1 MIRYISLFLLLVLP
15 SFLLA
20 DVKYEIKRGDTLWG
34 ISKRFYKNPLKWP
47 VIWKYNTYITNPDL
61 IYPKKFVMIPYK
73 KGVSKKD
80 EELSAEIN
88 LAAFERL
95 SSAEEFFFENA
106 IVLKEEQDSLKSLGL
121 VSPVIELKK
130 VDEKF
135 ESIKRVLKLYKDSQF
150 EMVYEEPIGAEVVS
164 VAEGKF
170 NAADGDT
177 VYVVSD
183 KVFSEGDKV
192 IFLEPVKTGDRF
204 TVYTTVG
211 EGFIVRKSENR
222 YQVKVQKVYD
232 AVRKGLKVV
241 GLIKND
247 FPIPV
252 DFVKTDLN
260 REGYV
265 IGLQNN
271 MSISGGGY
279 KIVANVGKNNGIKP
293 GDIFKIYRYVE
304 EGGFKNRVFI
314 GEAAVVFTQDRYAN
328 LYVISNTQEIIEGD
342 HIKLDMVAIQ

>member
-1 MIRYISLFLLLVLP
+1 MNRYVVLSLILLFP
-15 SFLLA
+15 TILLA

-34 ISKRFYKNPLKWP
+34 ISKRFYKNPFKWP

-61 IYPKKFVMIPYK
+61 IYPKKFVMIPIK
-73 KGVSKKD
+73 IKSKK
-80 EELSAEIN
+80 EAEISAEIN

-95 SSAEEFFFENA
+95 SSAEEFSFENA
-106 IVLKEEQDSLKSLGL
+106 IVLREDQDALKSLGL
-121 VSPVIELKK
+121 VSPIIELKK

-135 ESIKRVLKLYKDSQF
+135 ESIKRALKLYKDSQF
-150 EMVYEEPIGAEVVS
+150 EMVYDEPISAEVVS

-170 NAADGDT
+170 NAASGDI

-183 KVFSEGDKV
+183 KAFGEGEKV
-192 IFLEPVKTGDRF
+192 IFLEPVKSEDNV

-211 EGFIVRKSENR
+211 EGEIIRKNENR
-222 YQVKVQKVYD
+222 YQVKVSKVYD

-241 GLIKND
+241 GHIKND
-247 FPIPV
+247 FPMPV
-252 DFVKTDLN
+252 DFVKTDLD

-279 KIVANVGKNNGIKP
+279 KIVVNIGKNNGIKP
-293 GDIFKIYRYVE
+293 GDVFKIYRYVD
-304 EGGFKNRVFI
+304 EGGFRNRVFI
-314 GEAAVVFTQDRYAN
+314 GEAAVVFAQDRYAN
-328 LYVISNTQEIIEGD
+328 LYVISNTQEIMEGD
-342 HIKLDMVAIQ
+342 HVKLDMVAIQ